1 MKFNSLK
8 EAAQFRIHE
17 NENNYWEVAY
27 WEAAV
32 DAALQSVP
40 NTIHYLQRDCTDEE
54 FFWLSE
60 IFEELVKKTQSVEL
74 LEALRTRLNA
84 VKRENYRPKD
94 FHSKLLQEM
103 HSFDEFIDSIEYE
116 VAEAEGVLN
125 YILWKKE
132 TEGTEAKE

>member
-1 MKFNSLK
+1 MEAQEEMKFNSLK

-17 NENNYWEVAY
+17 NEDNYWEVAY

-74 LEALRTRLNA
+74 LEALRTRLKQ
-84 VKRENYRPKD
+84 VTLESYHQQD
-94 FHSKLLQEM
+94 FESDFMRKYVDYNEYV
-103 HSFDEFIDSIEYE
+103 SSI
-116 VAEAEGVLN
+116 
-125 YILWKKE
+125 
-132 TEGTEAKE
+132 AKEIDYADGQLEY